1 MLKHPNDAINAID
14 DTNYKLIQPVGQLLS
29 TPLARDWILEG
40 VIEQGSLSMI
50 FGESGAGK
58 SFCALSIAAAIS
70 TGLDWFGHHVQA
82 GPVVYVAGEGK
93 TGIIHRLVAWGLE
106 NEVDLTGTPL
116 MVTNHAISFHDS
128 SEVHQLLDD
137 IESMPVCPRL
147 IVIDTLARATAGMD
161 ENCSRDMGRFI
172 STCDHIMRN
181 YGCAIIIVHHTGHRD
196 LNRARGSSVLRAALD
211 VEIQVQ
217 FDRRKK
223 IISLGCT
230 KIRDGDEFS
239 QLNFQL
245 VKKILPSEWKDS
257 QGSALVSATLEPVYG
272 IDNDINTA
280 DSGLS
285 TNAEKVFWETFQ
297 TSLKGSE
304 SIQIDGLVLP
314 CIDENVLRERCYESG
329 ISNSTK
335 PDSNRKAF
343 RRLADKF
350 LEKKRIAIY
359 DGKYYQPVDN
369 QAYNGQHQVI

>member
-147 IVIDTLARATAGMD
+147 IVIDTLA
-161 ENCSRDMGRFI
+161 
-172 STCDHIMRN
+172 
-181 YGCAIIIVHHTGHRD
+181 
-196 LNRARGSSVLRAALD
+196 SVR
-211 VEIQVQ
+211 
-217 FDRRKK
+217 
-223 IISLGCT
+223 
-230 KIRDGDEFS
+230 
-239 QLNFQL
+239 
-245 VKKILPSEWKDS
+245 P
-257 QGSALVSATLEPVYG
+257 
-272 IDNDINTA
+272 
-280 DSGLS
+280 
-285 TNAEKVFWETFQ
+285 
-297 TSLKGSE
+297 
-304 SIQIDGLVLP
+304 
-314 CIDENVLRERCYESG
+314 
-329 ISNSTK
+329 
-335 PDSNRKAF
+335 
-343 RRLADKF
+343 
-350 LEKKRIAIY
+350 
-359 DGKYYQPVDN
+359 
-369 QAYNGQHQVI
+369 